1 MTDDELLAAFDLFN
15 LIFITILLVITW
27 PLAIFV
33 YAKLIFCPPYSISY
47 TFKLIVVNGVTEL
60 LCCTTFLVNYQI
72 ATFAFARPLIVLLQD
87 KKFGYPMKA
96 FDIMTNGIGQH
107 TAFFVALNR
116 LTTITSITRKGSDA
130 LFFYASIIISTLLSS
145 LKILNLFV
153 FSNQYYMETDFG
165 AGPIFIPRVEVY
177 SEIYRTILDAENA
190 VVACSTLVL
199 NVALAVFLAR
209 RQLSV
214 DKAENRRRVSSFKAE
229 RGLIITSFV
238 SYLFYALFFVN
249 SIVARYFDVT
259 LCGYAQFLFLGLASV
274 TPFWCLM
281 IFASSIRRALIIL
294 WMLSQVIM
302 NVSIIF
308 YSMIFMFIE
317 HESVPEFIHLP
328 GHRRMYVEN
337 SLRFY
342 YVSCFFEF
350 GISFER
356 VEQGLAQLKH
366 VYFLK
371 ISNSGFSRVL
381 MTMNIVIFHIEP
393 PLAPDDKIDVFE
405 LCQTQPDLLDSLANS
420 LIFISSHISVETAK
434 LLYGSLISH
443 FITEGPDTLQ
453 CAIGTVVSN
462 VVDIGAFYMNIRVY
476 FNCKRR
482 NHIVEDT
489 TLNGR
494 YQIKEVYAITRAMLP
509 VYCIGSVVKIPV
521 ATITWLF
528 LFDVVNYAWSEIVCT
543 VACVSSCGVTSALF
557 MRFHSVIRGRVA
569 RIFKRTYR
577 DAEQQSSVV
586 VPQTAEETTSAY
598 FRIING
604 MWE

>member
-1 MTDDELLAAFDLFN
+1 MTDDELLAAFDVFN

-33 YAKLIFCPPYSISY
+33 YAKLIFCPPFSISY
-47 TFKLIVVNGVTEL
+47 TFKLIVVNGVT
-60 LCCTTFLVNYQI
+60 
-72 ATFAFARPLIVLLQD
+72 
-87 KKFGYPMKA
+87 
-96 FDIMTNGIGQH
+96 
-107 TAFFVALNR
+107 
-116 LTTITSITRKGSDA
+116 SDA

-249 SIVARYFDVT
+249 SIVSRYFDVT
-259 LCGYAQFLFLGLASV
+259 FCGYAQFLFLGLASV

-308 YSMIFMFIE
+308 YSIVFMFIE

-393 PLAPDDKIDVFE
+393 PLDPDDVTSKTKIDVFE

-434 LLYGSLISH
+434 VSR
-443 FITEGPDTLQ
+443 PDTLQ

-521 ATITWLF
+521 ATITCLF